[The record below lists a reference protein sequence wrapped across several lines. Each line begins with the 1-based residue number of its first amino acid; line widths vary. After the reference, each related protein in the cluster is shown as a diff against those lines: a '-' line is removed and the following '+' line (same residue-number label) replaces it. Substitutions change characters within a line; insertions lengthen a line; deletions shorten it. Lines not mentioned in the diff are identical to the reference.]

1 ATRVQSTELGVARDE
16 HDARRSEARAVHR
29 RRDARDRGVAARER
43 LTALAGSE
51 RARALEAAELDGA
64 RRAEPV
70 RQRFEAWERER
81 RHLERA
87 VQMLRRVEREVSGTE
102 AASLLGRLSWPPAPT
117 DADTLDAA
125 VHRWSGEC
133 AVLDSVAVDEA
144 HRTAAHAQ
152 RKSVLARVES
162 STTQLQTVRRR
173 QETLPAERAAVDD
186 DYRVGVAAR
195 ASLDGLEA
203 HHAVAEAAAAAR
215 VECARLSE
223 RLDKA
228 VAEADRRRA
237 VSDRLRA
244 DSLDVRERRLDGMAA
259 ELAAK
264 LVDGEPCVVCGAPE
278 HPAPADPGPSRVSK
292 ADEDHARQRAD
303 AADKE
308 RSAADA
314 EVQRLRHRVDDASAR
329 SGNRSDAELAAD
341 LDSATASVAAARASA
356 SRLAHTEAARSALEE
371 EMASLQAKESLLSSD
386 LSAAAEQID
395 SLDRQISGATDRIV
409 AAVGASGSVATRRT
423 TLDAAIAATVALR
436 DSRLAA
442 ASATTAAAKLG
453 AEVDAVVLDNGF
465 ADVADALGAL
475 RDSSR
480 MAELEKSLL
489 DAEREQSA
497 HSAVLLEPEVVD
509 AMSGVVVDVGPVDRA
524 EELARLRVEEA
535 VAAASDAERRSRTL
549 RTLVTELWAAADLLG
564 PLHAEHRELDRLATV
579 VAGRGENDRKM
590 SLRSYVLAA
599 RLEDVAIAASVRFRA
614 MSGGR
619 YEFVHSDDAGP
630 RGTRGGL
637 GLEVRDDYTGVVR
650 AAGTLSG
657 GESFCASLSL
667 ALGLADVVAA
677 ESGGVTLD
685 TMFIDEGFGTL
696 DAASLDAVMGVLD
709 ELRSGGRTV
718 GIVSHVDEIRDRVPS
733 RLEVIRDRRGS
744 SVRVHA
750 AV

>member
-1 ATRVQSTELGVARDE
+1 
-16 HDARRSEARAVHR
+16 
-29 RRDARDRGVAARER
+29 
-43 LTALAGSE
+43 
-51 RARALEAAELDGA
+51 
-64 RRAEPV
+64 
-70 RQRFEAWERER
+70 
-81 RHLERA
+81 
-87 VQMLRRVEREVSGTE
+87 
-102 AASLLGRLSWPPAPT
+102 
-117 DADTLDAA
+117 
-125 VHRWSGEC
+125 
-133 AVLDSVAVDEA
+133 
-144 HRTAAHAQ
+144 
-152 RKSVLARVES
+152 
-162 STTQLQTVRRR
+162 
-173 QETLPAERAAVDD
+173 
-186 DYRVGVAAR
+186 
-195 ASLDGLEA
+195 
-203 HHAVAEAAAAAR
+203 
-215 VECARLSE
+215 
-223 RLDKA
+223 
-228 VAEADRRRA
+228 
-237 VSDRLRA
+237 
-244 DSLDVRERRLDGMAA
+244 
-259 ELAAK
+259 
-264 LVDGEPCVVCGAPE
+264 
-278 HPAPADPGPSRVSK
+278 
-292 ADEDHARQRAD
+292 
-303 AADKE
+303 
-308 RSAADA
+308 
-314 EVQRLRHRVDDASAR
+314 
-329 SGNRSDAELAAD
+329 
-341 LDSATASVAAARASA
+341 
-356 SRLAHTEAARSALEE
+356 
-371 EMASLQAKESLLSSD
+371 
-386 LSAAAEQID
+386 
-395 SLDRQISGATDRIV
+395 
-409 AAVGASGSVATRRT
+409 
-423 TLDAAIAATVALR
+423 
-436 DSRLAA
+436 AA

-480 MAELEKSLL
+480 VAALEKSLL